1 MYQEQTDPDFV
12 IHLISRFDDD
22 QLVEWHERA
31 GIYEYEANMSR
42 DAAEYKAACD
52 ILSQIA
58 QRMRKKG
65 TR

>member
-12 IHLISRFDDD
+12 IHLISKFDDD

-42 DAAEYKAACD
+42 DAAEYKAALD

-58 QRMRKKG
+58 QKMRKKG

>member
-1 MYQEQTDPDFV
+1 MSNEQSDPDFV
-12 IHLISRFDDD
+12 IHLISKFDDD

-58 QRMRKKG
+58 HRLRKKG

>member
-12 IHLISRFDDD
+12 IHLISKFDDD

-31 GIYEYEANMSR
+31 GIYEYEANMRR
-42 DAAEYKAACD
+42 DEAEYKAALD
-52 ILSQIA
+52 VLTTIA

-65 TR
+65 RR

>member
-12 IHLISRFDDD
+12 IHCVARFDDD

-42 DAAEYKAACD
+42 DAAEYKAALD

-58 QRMRKKG
+58 QKMRKKG

>member
-1 MYQEQTDPDFV
+1 MSNEQSDPEFV
-12 IHLISRFDDD
+12 IHLISKFDDH

-42 DAAEYKAACD
+42 DEAEYKAALD

-58 QRMRKKG
+58 QKMRKKG
-65 TR
+65 KQ

>member
-42 DAAEYKAACD
+42 DAAEYKAALD

-58 QRMRKKG
+58 QKMRKK
-65 TR
+65 TN

>member
-42 DAAEYKAACD
+42 DAAEYKAALD

-58 QRMRKKG
+58 QKMRKKG

>member
-31 GIYEYEANMSR
+31 GIYEYEAKMSR
-42 DAAEYKAACD
+42 DAAEYKAALD
-52 ILSQIA
+52 VLTTIA

>member
-12 IHLISRFDDD
+12 IHLISKFDDD

-42 DAAEYKAACD
+42 DAAEYKAALD
-52 ILSQIA
+52 VLTTIA

>member
-42 DAAEYKAACD
+42 DAAEYKAALD
-52 ILSQIA
+52 VLTTIA